1 MHPCSVATP
10 SQGKECL
17 RSRMG
22 AVKYAMVPPPPKN
35 WANKSCGLPNP
46 KCDCGC
52 CGLSYLWSNESTPT
66 TGRGTIGMLHW
77 ARRSSSPST
86 SYAAATCVLCKLN
99 ATIYIDRVG
108 LRAHLPKALLRI
120 RIARILVGVHLHR
133 KPKMAWTTVY
143 LNTTNYLSTQL
154 ASPLHLRYAFLT
166 SCVVA
171 CLSRLSTA

>member
-1 MHPCSVATP
+1 M
-10 SQGKECL
+10 
-17 RSRMG
+17 
-22 AVKYAMVPPPPKN
+22 
-35 WANKSCGLPNP
+35 
-46 KCDCGC
+46 
-52 CGLSYLWSNESTPT
+52 
-66 TGRGTIGMLHW
+66 IGMLHW

-108 LRAHLPKALLRI
+108 FRAHLPKALLRI

-133 KPKMAWTTVY
+133 KPKMAWTTGY